1 MATLSL
7 LRKSFHLGFT
17 SSTYNRST
25 GVAYRNQEEI
35 DKFVNLSCPISLIF
49 NFKCYFIL
57 LILIYV
63 KIRLSLA
70 AVCPSGPCKN
80 CSLHNFPRVC
90 PTISRKSVLNTV
102 HVLCPKQ
109 GMYMYFIFFLSNKQG
124 QGFKRSAAH
133 LYANINRVPPPPL
146 PPGGNVKC
154 QLMESRNYDSS
165 FSFLFIIVF

>member
-57 LILIYV
+57 LIRIYD

-109 GMYMYFIFFLSNKQG
+109 GMYMYFIFFCP
-124 QGFKRSAAH
+124 
-133 LYANINRVPPPPL
+133 INRVRVSNAQRLTSTQILIGYPPP

>member
-35 DKFVNLSCPISLIF
+35 DKFVNLSCPIRLIF
-49 NFKCYFIL
+49 NFKFYFIL
-57 LILIYV
+57 LILSYD
-63 KIRLSLA
+63 KIRLSLV

-109 GMYMYFIFFLSNKQG
+109 GMYMYFIFFCP
-124 QGFKRSAAH
+124 
-133 LYANINRVPPPPL
+133 INRVRVSNAQRLTSTPILIGDPPPARPH
-146 PPGGNVKC
+146 PGEMLNV
-154 QLMESRNYDSS
+154 S
-165 FSFLFIIVF
+165 

>member
-57 LILIYV
+57 LILIYD
-63 KIRLSLA
+63 KIRLSLV

-80 CSLHNFPRVC
+80 CSLRNFPRVC

-109 GMYMYFIFFLSNKQG
+109 GMYTYFIFFLSNKQG

-133 LYANINRVPPPPL
+133 LYANINRVPPPP
-146 PPGGNVKC
+146 PTRGKC
-154 QLMESRNYDSS
+154 
-165 FSFLFIIVF
+165 